1 MDHGGQLDNE
11 GDEGKVMSQVV
22 VAEDDCCDNKPHPEP
37 HTAQPQNLN
46 EINPATRIE
55 QTSALQ
61 NDFGAGLPLKASLNN
76 NGENKEELERHK
88 SASNE
93 EEQDTDE
100 LMKDEEEES
109 EASSCQMHCQFPD
122 TPMSDSSYSETGSLL
137 ENPFS
142 PGTSPEPTSPVLQE
156 TSCPIS
162 RLELGRS
169 EVDFGGLASSTPGH
183 AFITGPV
190 LSSHLSLTSDT
201 GLSCTDGPEHISAT
215 TARNAHSTSE
225 PLTASSPP
233 FEGLAC
239 PSLSDLHLETTS
251 VMKPITSDAYNSQ
264 TAQPFAAPT
273 GHTTTGAHST
283 SQMTPIHTDPYT
295 SSSVPT
301 IRPISTLMASL
312 EQLAKSGDDTCL
324 PQDLHQIA
332 EASVH
337 HEDYQLAL
345 ECIQLERLY
354 HQRVLDNL
362 NALQKQWES
371 RCTRSSPS
379 LEARHLDTLRDI
391 CQTHTRP
398 NASDVASASLGFLSP
413 LLEQGD
419 ALPPSARHAEGRM
432 ENRAEDSSCPQTV
445 HLLTPSIHLSH
456 GLDYPDKK
464 DRESPECNLEGTDGF
479 HGTERAEEEAS
490 GREQGE
496 CPEHTTPA
504 LRDVLHPSEAGQMD
518 QTKPAEQQGGDLGST
533 QEKEVNR
540 EGERSNVG
548 EAAEPLMMEDETEE
562 EEGEGGTKAVSG
574 LDVQVEHLHQETQV
588 AEKEEICQEIKGG
601 NKSSLQ
607 KDDDDA
613 HLPQEAFLKH
623 PKRGSEEEE
632 EEEDEY
638 EAERADFFPEAITL
652 DDMAKLITVEEIS
665 PASGLISILKKR
677 NMPTDNFSMSASPES
692 RSNKPTTKRRVR
704 FKVADDGFDSDV
716 GGRDSCLLL
725 FLLCLVTVVISMG
738 GTTLY
743 CALGDVHS
751 SVCQD
756 FSRNVDFYF
765 GQVQRAVAQI
775 HQWLGPSST

>member
-61 NDFGAGLPLKASLNN
+61 NDFGAGLPLKVSLNN
-76 NGENKEELERHK
+76 NGEKKEELEKHK
-88 SASNE
+88 E

-162 RLELGRS
+162 RLELDRS
-169 EVDFGGLASSTPGH
+169 QVDFGGLTSSTPGH
-183 AFITGPV
+183 ALITGPL

-201 GLSCTDGPEHISAT
+201 GLSCTNGPEQISAT

-233 FEGLAC
+233 IEGLAC

-251 VMKPITSDAYNSQ
+251 VMTPLTSDAYNSQ
-264 TAQPFAAPT
+264 TAQPFAVST
-273 GHTTTGAHST
+273 GHATSAHST
-283 SQMTPIHTDPYT
+283 SQMTPTHTDPYT

-301 IRPISTLMASL
+301 ISTLMASL
-312 EQLAKSGDDTCL
+312 EQLAKRGDDTCL
-324 PQDLHQIA
+324 PQDLHRIA

-371 RCTRSSPS
+371 RCTRSLPSP
-379 LEARHLDTLRDI
+379 EARHLDTLRDI

-398 NASDVASASLGFLSP
+398 NASDAASASLSFLSP
-413 LLEQGD
+413 PLEQRD

-445 HLLTPSIHLSH
+445 HPLTPSIHLSH
-456 GLDYPDKK
+456 GLDYPDEK

-479 HGTERAEEEAS
+479 RGIERAKEEAS

-496 CPEHTTPA
+496 CPEHTTA
-504 LRDVLHPSEAGQMD
+504 EVLHPSEAGQMD

-540 EGERSNVG
+540 EDERSNVG

-562 EEGEGGTKAVSG
+562 EEGEGGTKAVGG
-574 LDVQVEHLHQETQV
+574 LDVEVEHLHQETQE
-588 AEKEEICQEIKGG
+588 AEKEICQEIKGG
-601 NKSSLQ
+601 NQSSLQ
-607 KDDDDA
+607 KDDDDDA
-613 HLPQEAFLKH
+613 HLPKEALLKH
-623 PKRGSEEEE
+623 PKRGSE

-652 DDMAKLITVEEIS
+652 DDMAKLITVEEMF

-677 NMPTDNFSMSASPES
+677 NFPSDNFSMSASPKS